1 MHAVTDLMLSSP
13 EIGELDLHLFNEGTH
28 RQLWRMLGPQAVPA
42 PQGPGYQVRIAVWA
56 PAAQRVHVI
65 GDWNHWQP
73 TELHNLGS
81 SGIWSAVV
89 PGRSGDY
96 YKLQITGADGQCV
109 TKADPMARA
118 TELPPGDAS
127 RIPEFG
133 AYTWNDSAWIGSRGA
148 VVAGTAPL
156 RIYEVHAPSWREGI
170 GDWDSLALHLGEHVR
185 DLGFTHVELLPIAEH
200 PFGGSW
206 GYQIS
211 GFYAPT
217 ARLGDPGGLKRF
229 VDHLHGLGIG
239 VILDWVPAHFV
250 RDAWALGRFDG
261 TALYEHQDPRR
272 GEHPDWGTYVF
283 NLGRIEV
290 RNFLIANALYWVEE
304 FHVDALRVDAVA
316 SMLYLDYSR
325 AEGEWI
331 PNRHGGRE
339 DLEAISFLRELNTV
353 MGQTHPD
360 VAMIAEEST
369 AWPGVTRP
377 AAQGG
382 LGFSH
387 KWNLGWMHDTLE
399 YFGRDPVHRRHHHG
413 DLSFTMLYAHH
424 ERFLLPLSHDEVV
437 HGKGSLLAKMAGDD
451 WQKFANLRALLAWQW
466 IMPGPP
472 LVFMGTEIA
481 PWEEWTERHG
491 LPWHLLEHGPHRGVR
506 DVIITLNEV
515 AAAWPAIWRR
525 DLDPAGFQWLEA
537 DDAQNSVYS
546 FVRWDDNGAAAV
558 ACVANLTPVPRP
570 AYRVGL
576 PWAGQWQVLLDTD
589 RPAFGGSGY
598 RGNASD
604 IVSPDQDQPWHGQ
617 GHSVVV
623 DLAPL
628 SVLWLGSASPDLPVR
643 EPETQC

>member
-1 MHAVTDLMLSSP
+1 VTDLMLSSP

-133 AYTWNDSAWIGSRGA
+133 AYGWNDSAWIGSRGA
-148 VVAGTAPL
+148 VVPGTAPL
-156 RIYEVHAPSWREGI
+156 RIYEVHAPSWREGV

-598 RGNASD
+598 RDNASD